1 MQYTFSGT
9 KEKWANAASDKFTT
23 SQQVSSQETFQ
34 NGHNGKGATVSRK
47 RRLVN
52 NSRSVRCIFPSEDFQ
67 ASSKISQIQF
77 SGQSLPISSAKFWP
91 NGSAQNFYEI
101 DVSSSSSLEKT
112 KHTSCSIP
120 RRLANFKSDK
130 ENVMARSIYCPPSPF
145 PVRFH
150 NKQTEV
156 KSGSQSES
164 DIYRRPFSVRK
175 RPSFPTP
182 ERAQGLRAAALQLLQ
197 GQNTAYHYLVLLG
210 KIASC
215 LELIPNARL
224 FMRPIQLHLLQNW
237 SPVRMTMSCRITV
250 TPSLKPHLRWWLQEA
265 NILQGRSVQLTQFTE
280 TVTTDA
286 SQKYGWG
293 GHMNSLTV
301 QGRWSNL
308 QKLQHINCLEMKAVY
323 LTMKYFLQNLSNKN
337 VLVQTD
343 NTTVAQYLN
352 HQGGQ
357 SHWNYAI

>member
-1 MQYTFSGT
+1 MGCNERFLQYTFSGT

-34 NGHNGKGATVSRK
+34 NGHKGKGATVSRK

-91 NGSAQNFYEI
+91 NGSTQNFYEI

-112 KHTSCSIP
+112 KHTSCNIP

-130 ENVMARSIYCPPSPF
+130 KNVMARSIYCPPSPF

-175 RPSFPTP
+175 RPSFSDSRTSS
-182 ERAQGLRAAALQLLQ
+182 RAESSSPSASSGSEHCIPLSGSVGKDSILSGTDSKCQTIHETNPAASV
-197 GQNTAYHYLVLLG
+197 T
-210 KIASC
+210 K
-215 LELIPNARL
+215 LE
-224 FMRPIQLHLLQNW
+224 
-237 SPVRMTMSCRITV
+237 
-250 TPSLKPHLRWWLQEA
+250 PSK
-265 NILQGRSVQLTQFTE
+265 NDYV
-280 TVTTDA
+280 
-286 SQKYGWG
+286 
-293 GHMNSLTV
+293 
-301 QGRWSNL
+301 
-308 QKLQHINCLEMKAVY
+308 
-323 LTMKYFLQNLSNKN
+323 LSNYCY
-337 VLVQTD
+337 
-343 NTTVAQYLN
+343 TVAQATFAMVVTGSKYFTGSICSTDTVYRNCDNRCKSEIRLGWSHEQSYSARPLVESAKASA
-352 HQGGQ
+352 HQLSGNEG
-357 SHWNYAI
+357 SISDNEIFSAEPF